1 MTTINRQLSMSI
13 VEVADLFPSLA
24 DVRVETIV
32 AEDTWVTVRA
42 VADCARSRCPGCGVA
57 SGRVHSSYQRRLTDP
72 AVGGRTTTIELTV
85 RRFFCDTAECARAT
99 FVEQVAGL
107 TQRYARRSVAA
118 QTLLQ
123 AVAFA
128 LGGRAGA
135 RLTGWLGMPTGRMSL
150 LRLIRAMPETAVVAP
165 RVLGVDDFAIR
176 RGHVYATVLLDMES
190 RRPIDVLPDR
200 EADTLADWLRAHPGV
215 EVICRDRSG
224 AYADG
229 ARTGA
234 PEAIQVADR
243 WHLWHNLAE
252 HVEKTVAR
260 HHACLKPTA
269 EPDPPPQPAAV
280 ADLDQ
285 LAAHPTAE
293 DTERSRLVERTRQRY
308 EQVQSLRGQ
317 GKGIKAI
324 GRELNLA
331 RETVRR
337 FARARDVEDLLTKAG
352 IGSRPSILDA
362 FIEHLHQRYNDGCT
376 SATQLLVEIRALGY
390 RGSYGTLR
398 NYLRPFKTLQT
409 APPVAPKPPKVRHI
423 TAWMLRHP
431 DHLDPDEHVKLKQ
444 VRASCPHLDAVAGH
458 VTTFAKML
466 TGRHGDQLDTWI
478 AAVAA
483 DDIPDLHSFT
493 TGLKRDHITV
503 LNGLTLPWS
512 SGAVEGQVNRIKTI
526 KRQMYGRAN
535 LDLLRRRIL
544 APT

>member
-1 MTTINRQLSMSI
+1 MSI
-13 VEVADLFPSLA
+13 VEVADLFPYLA

-42 VADCARSRCPGCGVA
+42 VARCARSRCPGCGVA

-107 TQRYARRSVAA
+107 TQRHARRSVAA

-150 LRLIRAMPETAVVAP
+150 LRLIRTTPEPAVVAP

-176 RGHVYATVLLDMES
+176 RGHVYATILLDMES

-234 PEAIQVADR
+234 PDAIQVADR

-252 HVEKTVAR
+252 HVEKAVAR
-260 HHACLKPTA
+260 HHGCLKPTV
-269 EPDPPPQPAAV
+269 EPDLADSPAV
-280 ADLDQ
+280 VPDLDQ
-285 LAAHPTAE
+285 AAAATDHAE
-293 DTERSRLVERTRQRY
+293 RTRLVERTRDRY
-308 EQVQSLRGQ
+308 VQVQTLHAE

-324 GRELNLA
+324 GWELRLA

-337 FARARDVEDLLTKAG
+337 FVRARTVEDLLSKAG
-352 IGSRPSILDA
+352 IGSRPSILDE
-362 FIEHLHQRYNDGCT
+362 FTDHLHQRYNDGVT
-376 SATQLLVEIRALGY
+376 SATQLLAEIRALGY
-390 RGSYGTLR
+390 LGSYGTLR
-398 NYLRPFKTLQT
+398 NYLRPFKTLRT
-409 APPVAPKPPKVRHI
+409 APPVAPRPPKVRHI
-423 TAWMLRHP
+423 ASWILGEFNRSSQ
-431 DHLDPDEHVKLKQ
+431 HLDHGG
-444 VRASCPHLDAVAGH
+444 VRWAGTRSWGGCPKGRGGSGRR
-458 VTTFAKML
+458 
-466 TGRHGDQLDTWI
+466 TGRCGRRC
-478 AAVAA
+478 VRRV
-483 DDIPDLHSFT
+483 
-493 TGLKRDHITV
+493 GLSPRA
-503 LNGLTLPWS
+503 LCSGS
-512 SGAVEGQVNRIKTI
+512 SGS
-526 KRQMYGRAN
+526 
-535 LDLLRRRIL
+535 
-544 APT
+544 